1 MVRHILDEA
10 SEFGGVP
17 GRHSLQGCC
26 KAVDRIMGQVCGA
39 NRRKL
44 NLSTIRNLDGLR
56 NEALEL
62 QRDKHAG
69 CEIRFDTKK
78 VCKEARRP

>member
-1 MVRHILDEA
+1 
-10 SEFGGVP
+10 
-17 GRHSLQGCC
+17 
-26 KAVDRIMGQVCGA
+26 
-39 NRRKL
+39 
-44 NLSTIRNLDGLR
+44 
-56 NEALEL
+56 L